1 MEETYQAIEE
11 ELPELEEE
19 AVFRW
24 RFEQLERAG
33 YPGDAAIELAGRQD
47 IDLHLALDLR
57 AHGCSAELAFRIL
70 D

>member
-11 ELPELEEE
+11 ELPELEDEV
-19 AVFRW
+19 VFRW
-24 RFEQLERAG
+24 RFDQLERAG
-33 YPGDAAIELAGRQD
+33 YPGDIALDFAGRSD

-57 AHGCSAELAFRIL
+57 EQGCSAELAFRIL